1 MAQLY
6 ANENFPRPE
15 VEELRTL
22 GHIVLTSQE
31 SGMADRAVPDEEVLE
46 FAKSRGLALLTLN
59 RRHFFRLHAADSEH
73 GGIIACTFDP
83 VFRRQAA
90 AIDAAIGNAGD
101 LRGKLLR
108 VNRPSK

>member
-6 ANENFPRPE
+6 ANENFPRPV

-22 GHIVLTSQE
+22 GHMVLTSQE
-31 SGMADRAVPDEEVLE
+31 SGMADRAVPDHEVLE
-46 FAKSRGLALLTLN
+46 FAKSGGFALLTIN
-59 RRHFFRLHAADSEH
+59 RRHFFKLHATNPNHA
-73 GGIIACTFDP
+73 GIIAYTFDP
-83 VFRRQAA
+83 KFARQAA
-90 AIDAAIGNAGD
+90 AIDAAMANAPD